1 MSYETTGTTNNNNFI
16 EEDEE
21 AASPTFLVEADRNN
35 IINICTTSSERL
47 LQNEFLKTFMQTES
61 EENEDSEKEKKSK
74 VTAELPDKSMDL
86 DDSVKMY
93 LREIGTIDL
102 LTQEE
107 EVELAKRVELG
118 DLEAKQKLINANLR
132 LVVSIAKK
140 YTGQGLLFLDLIQE
154 GNTGLIRAAE
164 KFDYTKGFKF
174 STYATWWIK
183 QGITR
188 AIADQSRTIRVPVH
202 MVETIY
208 KVKKASRVL
217 MQDLGRKPT
226 DEEIAQKTELPFE
239 AIIAIRKYSQVP
251 LSLEMP
257 IGDED
262 SSQLG
267 DFIEDRNIDAP
278 DNITMRNILREELIK
293 SMDILTE
300 REQMIL
306 KLRFGFDDGRPRT
319 LEEVGRVYNVTRER
333 IRQIEEKALRKLR
346 HPNRKDKLKSF
357 RKSLC

>member
-1 MSYETTGTTNNNNFI
+1 MSAEEIINGIEDPESMLAEIENLIEATTETADEDELEENNDKAAP
-16 EEDEE
+16 EED
-21 AASPTFLVEADRNN
+21 L
-35 IINICTTSSERL
+35 
-47 LQNEFLKTFMQTES
+47 
-61 EENEDSEKEKKSK
+61 SK
-74 VTAELPDKSMDL
+74 VSLAQLEKAPDL

-93 LREIGTIDL
+93 LREIGTINL
-102 LTQEE
+102 LNQEQE
-107 EVELAKRVELG
+107 IDLAKRIEAG
-118 DLEAKQKLINANLR
+118 EMEAKQQLINANLR

-164 KFDYTKGFKF
+164 KFDYRKGFKF

-208 KVKKASRVL
+208 KVKKTSRIL
-217 MQDLGRKPT
+217 MQEFGRRPSN
-226 DEEIAQKTELPFE
+226 EEISERTGLPIE
-239 AIIAIRKYSQVP
+239 NIVAIRKYSQVP

-257 IGDED
+257 IGDEE

-267 DFIEDRNIDAP
+267 DFIEDKNLEAP
-278 DNITMRNILREELIK
+278 DTTTMRNILREELMK
-293 SMDILTE
+293 SMDVLTE

-346 HPNRKDKLKSF
+346 HPARRAKLESF
-357 RKSLC
+357 R

>member
-1 MSYETTGTTNNNNFI
+1 VTRLQVQFNEESARTKLDQLRDISEESGFLSPDEIVVSFDRPEGMLDDI
-16 EEDEE
+16 EEILDGNGESANETAGDAEE
-21 AASPTFLVEADRNN
+21 DVV
-35 IINICTTSSERL
+35 
-47 LQNEFLKTFMQTES
+47 KES
-61 EENEDSEKEKKSK
+61 RS
-74 VTAELPDKSMDL
+74 VAELERTIDL

-93 LREIGTIDL
+93 LREIGTINL
-102 LTQEE
+102 LNQDEE
-107 EVELAKRVELG
+107 IELARRVANG
-118 DLEAKQKLINANLR
+118 DDVAKQDLINANLR

-208 KVKKASRVL
+208 KVKKVSRML
-217 MQDLGRKPT
+217 MQELGRKPS
-226 DEEIAQKTELPFE
+226 DEEVAERTDIPLEN
-239 AIIAIRKYSQVP
+239 IVAIRKYSQIP

-267 DFIEDRNIDAP
+267 DFIEDKNLESP
-278 DNITMRNILREELIK
+278 DSVTMRNILREELLK
-293 SMDILTE
+293 SMGILTE

-346 HPNRKDKLKSF
+346 HPSRRLRLESF
-357 RKSLC
+357 RK

>member
-1 MSYETTGTTNNNNFI
+1 MSYQTSTDIAPDKKNVEVDAVPGLSGEVYITAEDILKNVQSPHDSLADI
-16 EEDEE
+16 ED
-21 AASPTFLVEADRNN
+21 PVT
-35 IINICTTSSERL
+35 
-47 LQNEFLKTFMQTES
+47 
-61 EENEDSEKEKKSK
+61 EKEVPSPAKRKRAKQTTTDSD
-74 VTAELPDKSMDL
+74 EIERGEI

-93 LREIGTIDL
+93 LREIGMIKL
-102 LTQEE
+102 LKADEE
-107 EVELAKRVELG
+107 ISLAKQVAEGCLK
-118 DLEAKQKLINANLR
+118 AKKRLINANLR

-208 KVKKASRVL
+208 KVKKVSRVL
-217 MQDLGRKPT
+217 MQELGRRPT
-226 DEEIAQKTELPFE
+226 EEEVSERSEISLEN
-239 AIIAIRKYSQVP
+239 IIAIRKYSQVP

-257 IGDED
+257 IGDEE

-267 DFIEDRNIDAP
+267 DFLEDKNMESPENFSSR
-278 DNITMRNILREELIK
+278 TILRNELLNLM
-293 SMDILTE
+293 SILTE

-319 LEEVGRVYNVTRER
+319 LEEVGKVYNVTRER
-333 IRQIEEKALRKLR
+333 IRQIEEKALRKLK
-346 HPNRKDKLKSF
+346 HPNRKG
-357 RKSLC
+357 SLDQYKDFLQTH

>member
-1 MSYETTGTTNNNNFI
+1 MNFDTENRNSKLDQLKEMGENTGFLSPDEILSLVDSPESILDDMDEILDESTDTPAQASTS
-16 EEDEE
+16 DEE
-21 AASPTFLVEADRNN
+21 EVTKEVSVEG
-35 IINICTTSSERL
+35 I
-47 LQNEFLKTFMQTES
+47 
-61 EENEDSEKEKKSK
+61 EKG
-74 VTAELPDKSMDL
+74 LDL

-102 LTQEE
+102 LNQEE
-107 EVELAKRVELG
+107 EIDLAKKIEMG
-118 DLEAKQKLINANLR
+118 DEEAKQRLINANLR

-208 KVKKASRVL
+208 KVKKITRVL
-217 MQDLGRKPT
+217 MQEFGRRPT
-226 DEEIAQKTELPFE
+226 EQEVSDRAEIPIEN
-239 AIIAIRKYSQVP
+239 IVAIRKYSQIP

-257 IGDED
+257 IGDEE

-267 DFIEDRNIDAP
+267 DFIEDKNFDAP
-278 DNITMRNILREELIK
+278 EDVTMRNILREELLR

-319 LEEVGRVYNVTRER
+319 LEEVGKVYNVTRER

-346 HPNRKDKLKSF
+346 HPARRGRLDSYRKQV
-357 RKSLC
+357 

>member
-1 MSYETTGTTNNNNFI
+1 MGFEDSQNREDLEQLRTMGEENNYLTPEDILSICENPESMLDDI
-16 EEDEE
+16 EEILDISGGTEVAE
-21 AASPTFLVEADRNN
+21 PKPVEDAKQD
-35 IINICTTSSERL
+35 IVEDLER
-47 LQNEFLKTFMQTES
+47 M
-61 EENEDSEKEKKSK
+61 
-74 VTAELPDKSMDL
+74 VDL

-102 LTQEE
+102 LTPDEE
-107 EVELAKRVELG
+107 IRLAKLVAEG
-118 DLEAKQKLINANLR
+118 SEDAKKKLINANLR

-208 KVKKASRVL
+208 KVKKISRVL
-217 MQDLGRKPT
+217 MQELGRRPT
-226 DEEIAQKTELPFE
+226 DEEVSERAEIPLEN
-239 AIIAIRKYSQVP
+239 IVAIRKYSQVP

-257 IGDED
+257 VGDED
-262 SSQLG
+262 SSQLV
-267 DFIEDRNIDAP
+267 DFIEDKNFDAP
-278 DNITMRNILREELIK
+278 ESITMRNILREEL
-293 SMDILTE
+293 MRAMHILTE

-346 HPNRKDKLKSF
+346 HPTRRGKLDAYRNYF
-357 RKSLC
+357 NA

>member
-1 MSYETTGTTNNNNFI
+1 MSFKNDSSTDTNIDTLSNSNQDFINPEEIISIIDEPEESLDSLDKVNND
-16 EEDEE
+16 EDKVVLGQAEK
-21 AASPTFLVEADRNN
+21 S
-35 IINICTTSSERL
+35 
-47 LQNEFLKTFMQTES
+47 TEI
-61 EENEDSEKEKKSK
+61 
-74 VTAELPDKSMDL
+74 

-93 LREIGTIDL
+93 LREIGTVNL
-102 LTQEE
+102 LSQEE
-107 EVELAKRVELG
+107 EVELAKKVDDG
-118 DLEAKQKLINANLR
+118 DEIAKQKLINANLR

-164 KFDYTKGFKF
+164 KFDYRKGFKF

-208 KVKKASRVL
+208 KVKKVSRIL
-217 MQDLGRKPT
+217 MQELGRRPT
-226 DEEIAQKTELPFE
+226 DEEVSEKTGISLEN
-239 AIIAIRKYSQVP
+239 IVSIRKYSQIP

-267 DFIEDRNIDAP
+267 DFIEDKNFDSP
-278 DNITMRNILREELIK
+278 DSITMRKLLREELQD
-293 SMDILTE
+293 SMGILTE

-319 LEEVGRVYNVTRER
+319 LEEVGKVYNVTRER

-346 HPNRKDKLKSF
+346 HPNRKTRLETFMKQS
-357 RKSLC
+357 

>member
-1 MSYETTGTTNNNNFI
+1 MEKKMEYKVTSQDQEEKIEQLRSLGESSGYLSPDDILNICSEPET
-16 EEDEE
+16 
-21 AASPTFLVEADRNN
+21 
-35 IINICTTSSERL
+35 IINQIEGILDEGVELANRPATADASIEIAVKNQEL
-47 LQNEFLKTFMQTES
+47 VDS
-61 EENEDSEKEKKSK
+61 EEIAKN
-74 VTAELPDKSMDL
+74 VDL

-93 LREIGTIDL
+93 LREIGTINL
-102 LTQEE
+102 LTQSEE
-107 EVELAKRVELG
+107 IELAKAVVRG
-118 DLEAKQKLINANLR
+118 NHIAKQKLINANLR

-208 KVKKASRVL
+208 KVKKISRML
-217 MQDLGRKPT
+217 MQELGRKPT
-226 DEEIAQKTELPFE
+226 DNEVAERTSIPLENIE
-239 AIIAIRKYSQVP
+239 AIRKYSQIP

-257 IGDED
+257 IGDEE

-267 DFIEDRNIDAP
+267 DFIEDRN
-278 DNITMRNILREELIK
+278 L
-293 SMDILTE
+293 
-300 REQMIL
+300 
-306 KLRFGFDDGRPRT
+306 
-319 LEEVGRVYNVTRER
+319 
-333 IRQIEEKALRKLR
+333 
-346 HPNRKDKLKSF
+346 
-357 RKSLC
+357 

>member
-1 MSYETTGTTNNNNFI
+1 MTFERHQDRGSTSTLKDMGSETGFI
-16 EEDEE
+16 TPEEILTVCKRPEE
-21 AASPTFLVEADRNN
+21 VINEIEAILDMGVT
-35 IINICTTSSERL
+35 ITQKKEA
-47 LQNEFLKTFMQTES
+47 
-61 EENEDSEKEKKSK
+61 EEEKPGPKGQE
-74 VTAELPDKSMDL
+74 VDKLADL

-93 LREIGTIDL
+93 LREIGTIKL
-102 LTQEE
+102 LRPDEE
-107 EVELAKRVELG
+107 ITLAKEVAAG
-118 DLEAKQKLINANLR
+118 NDIAKKKLINANLR

-164 KFDYTKGFKF
+164 KFDYRKGFKF

-208 KVKKASRVL
+208 KVKKASRL
-217 MQDLGRKPT
+217 LLQDLGRRPT
-226 DEEIAQKTELPFE
+226 EDEVAAKTEIPVE
-239 AIIAIRKYSQVP
+239 NIIAIRKYSQVP

-257 IGDED
+257 IGDEE

-267 DFIEDRNIDAP
+267 DFIEDKNLESPEMTAYRQ
-278 DNITMRNILREELIK
+278 ILREELLK
-293 SMDILTE
+293 SMEILTE

-333 IRQIEEKALRKLR
+333 IRQIEEKALAKMKHPSRQMQLESYRKTL
-346 HPNRKDKLKSF
+346 P
-357 RKSLC
+357 